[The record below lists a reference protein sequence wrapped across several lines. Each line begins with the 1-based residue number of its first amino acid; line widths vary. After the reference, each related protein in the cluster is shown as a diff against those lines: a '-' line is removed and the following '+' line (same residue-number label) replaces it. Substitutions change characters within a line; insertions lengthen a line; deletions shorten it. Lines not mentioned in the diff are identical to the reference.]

1 MAFDSN
7 AYKQEFNRQNY
18 ERVPFDVPKGKRD
31 EIKALAKQE
40 GLSVND
46 LLKSALLIA
55 YGLDLSK

>member
-7 AYKQEFNRQNY
+7 AYKQEFSRLNY

-31 EIKALAKQE
+31 AIKALAKRE
-40 GLSVND
+40 GMSVNE
-46 LLKSALLIA
+46 LLKSALLKA

>member
-7 AYKQEFNRQNY
+7 TYKQEYNKLNY

-31 EIKALAKQE
+31 EIKAFAKKE

-46 LLKSALLIA
+46 LLKSALLKA

>member
-7 AYKQEFNRQNY
+7 AYKQEFNKQNY

-46 LLKSALLIA
+46 LSKSALLIA